1 MTRYIRIVFKNALI
15 YIQAYKSAFNKLY
28 GICLSEKKRVK
39 LRGERKK
46 KIRIEG
52 AKWKRRKHLKY
63 EKK

>member
-1 MTRYIRIVFKNALI
+1 MTRYTRVVFKNALI
-15 YIQAYKSAFNKLY
+15 YSQAYKSAFNKLY